1 MDPHQKDRR
10 RTVAIK
16 SGASDQ
22 AAGRFLMEP
31 RKEAVFDEVFPKS
44 DASYS
49 QMNFQL
55 RATSTI

>member
-1 MDPHQKDRR
+1 M
-10 RTVAIK
+10 VK
-16 SGASDQ
+16 SAASGS

-49 QMNFQL
+49 QMNFRL
-55 RATSTI
+55 PATSTV